1 MICLPFGL
9 FAQMNISRVQQI
21 VYEDNF
27 DKEKE
32 YVISPV
38 TFWYSLY
45 RIHMVLGNE
54 SQSVVFVSSFSEY
67 VNLIFS
73 LRDIIS
79 YNIID
84 LLEFELD
91 KLAAIDSYI
100 SDLDVLLLKSDVA
113 IVNLREDMSSLN
125 YLIQNCTSQ
134 KNISDKNYLDAVQSN
149 YQQIFLQ
156 EYIDQSKKYSTCIS
170 DSRIEYNARKVLL
183 DKIVAYRGI
192 LKIKYDYLIKNKNDI
207 VENYS
212 LMKTDILERLLM
224 IKRMLE
230 KYDM

>member
-9 FAQMNISRVQQI
+9 FAQINTFRVQQI
-21 VYEDNF
+21 IYEDNF

-32 YVISPV
+32 YSVSPV

-45 RIHMVLGNE
+45 RIHVVLANE
-54 SQSVVFVSSFSEY
+54 YESVTFVSSFSEY
-67 VNLIFS
+67 VNLILS

-84 LLEFELD
+84 ILEFEWD
-91 KLAAIDSYI
+91 KLSAIDSYI
-100 SDLDVLLLKSDVA
+100 SDLDVLLLKSDVS

-125 YLIQNCTSQ
+125 YSIQNCTSQ
-134 KNISDKNYLDAVQSN
+134 KNISDKNYIDVVQSN
-149 YQQIFLQ
+149 YQQNFLQ
-156 EYIDQSKKYSTCIS
+156 EHIEQSKIFAKCIS

-192 LKIKYDYLIKNKNDI
+192 LKIKYDYLSKNKYDI

-212 LMKTDILERLLM
+212 LMKTDVLERLLM